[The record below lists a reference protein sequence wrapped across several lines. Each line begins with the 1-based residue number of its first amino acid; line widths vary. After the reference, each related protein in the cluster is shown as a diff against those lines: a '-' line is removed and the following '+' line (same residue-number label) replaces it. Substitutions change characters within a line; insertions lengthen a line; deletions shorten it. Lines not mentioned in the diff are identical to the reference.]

1 MKSVMSCKSWNRV
14 NAVRACESQAGEGGT
29 IFTSIHKPAS
39 EASILFPYGRK
50 SKERIISEKY
60 TLSWPAAGFVVAPR
74 VGVGG
79 REGGRERGW
88 EGEERRQCARSES
101 IFRKSTVKRSLTAS
115 IRGVDNRVRA
125 PIDRPIDTRLI
136 SIEASCVE
144 NRNVNNFCSATSLS
158 FARV

>member
-79 REGGRERGW
+79 REG
-88 EGEERRQCARSES
+88 EERRQCARSES

-144 NRNVNNFCSATSLS
+144 NRNVNNFCSAHSSVS